1 MQFQNIAALLYKV
14 LMAALTSAAFETP
27 AQALSGAFVFSSAG
41 IRGMLPS
48 VFAFSRAAHTNKC
61 DCHRF
66 FRKNNEQ
73 TLPENKKRAAFFI
86 FALYQDKGQASKT
99 LLWGA

>member
-1 MQFQNIAALLYKV
+1 MLEAP
-14 LMAALTSAAFETP
+14 TR
-27 AQALSGAFVFSSAG
+27 ALSESFVFSSAG

-48 VFAFSRAAHTNKC
+48 VFAFSRAARTNKC

-99 LLWGA
+99 RLRGV